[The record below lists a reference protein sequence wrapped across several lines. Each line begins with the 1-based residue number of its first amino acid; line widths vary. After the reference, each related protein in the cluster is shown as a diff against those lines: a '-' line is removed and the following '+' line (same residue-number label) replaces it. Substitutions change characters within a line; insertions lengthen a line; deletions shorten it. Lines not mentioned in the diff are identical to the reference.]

1 MKTLHFLRIKIPLP
15 LRLLAA
21 VLCFSFVF
29 SVVNCTTSFATEMN
43 YQALGTLGY
52 QTSAR
57 AMNDSGSVVG
67 VSEVTQSESHAFLWK
82 AGHMTD
88 LGNVGENSQA
98 YSINSSGQVIGARF
112 LANGDQ
118 RPFLWQ
124 DGVMQDLTPILGS
137 AIINDINDGG
147 SIVGSRDGH
156 AFVLN
161 TTTSEVTNL
170 VGSGGVAYSIN
181 NHDQIVGFRI
191 VDGHYR
197 ATLWQPDGSIVDL
210 GTPGNHVSS
219 VARSINDNEQIVG
232 YSLDEYGWEQDAF
245 YWEDEAIQ
253 AIGPSGNNDAFDI
266 NNSGQVIGTN
276 EVGDHIAS
284 SFIWQNGELHNTNI
298 PDRYTYGAA
307 INNSGQF
314 VVNTDIGIAYIGQSP
329 DPAYITI
336 AGAIEK
342 VRQWH
347 EEGLLNWLDTV
358 LLNAFLQQAKSQFE
372 SGDMSAA
379 CLRLEM
385 TIGYIDQLG
394 RSRRI
399 SQENANELRNDIQ
412 SVALSIA
419 CQ

>member
-1 MKTLHFLRIKIPLP
+1 MKTLYFLRKIPLP

-29 SVVNCTTSFATEMN
+29 SVVNYTTSFATEMN

-67 VSEVTQSESHAFLWK
+67 TSEVTQSESHAFLWK
-82 AGHMTD
+82 DGHMTD
-88 LGNVGENSQA
+88 LGNAGEDSQA
-98 YSINSSGQVIGARF
+98 YGINSSGQIIGVRF

-118 RPFLWQ
+118 RPFLWK

-147 SIVGSRDGH
+147 NIVGSRDGH

-161 TTTSEVTNL
+161 TTTSEVTDL
-170 VGSGGVAYSIN
+170 AGSGGIAYSIN
-181 NHDQIVGFRI
+181 NHDQIVGLRI
-191 VDGHYR
+191 IDGHYQ
-197 ATLWQPDGSIVDL
+197 ATLWQPDGPIIDL

-245 YWEDEAIQ
+245 YWEDGTIQ
-253 AIGPSGNNDAFDI
+253 AIGPRGNNDAFDI

-284 SFIWQNGELHNTNI
+284 GFIWQNGESHNTNI

-336 AGAIEK
+336 AGVIEK

-347 EEGLLNWLDTV
+347 QEGLLNWLDTV

-385 TIGYIDQLG
+385 TIKYIDQLG
-394 RSRRI
+394 RSSRI

-412 SVALSIA
+412 SVALSIG